1 MIRLLLVMTVC
12 AFLFPGLSN
21 AQTGKL
27 KAYIDQ
33 KTYFSPES
41 GSYAEIHLQFVGY
54 TFQYKPVDGGL
65 QTNVAISLFVENG
78 VDTVFRDAY
87 MLQSPVM
94 RDSIIEDFFDL
105 ARIPLKPGRYMVN
118 ILLQDAVSMAD
129 PLTGKI
135 ELEVPN
141 YTNTVAISDVMV
153 AEVATPTTE
162 ITPFSK
168 SGYDILPR
176 ISNFYPTDLVTI
188 PYYLEVYHSDLM
200 NDTIFALRQKVIET
214 TTNKEVSGY
223 THYTK
228 LRNAPVVPALKK
240 LDISKLPSGSYR
252 LELAVV
258 DRKNSL
264 HGNVTNYYF
273 DRVNELEQN
282 VNVDE
287 IILDPSFQ
295 ASISDD
301 SIAYYLGSL
310 IPIARPA
317 EAKNILATLKKGDK
331 EMARK
336 HLQQFWLQTAGN
348 NASNA
353 WKDYKKQVMLAQ
365 QLYATNFQDGYE
377 TDRGRVFLQYG
388 PPNSIVTRA
397 NNPTEYPYE
406 IWHYYKIKVYSNKR
420 FVFYNPDLVT
430 NNYQLLHSDL
440 IGELQNYR
448 WQQALAKRTSPN
460 QDIDDPNDGNNS
472 HYGGNSNYYY
482 RQD

>member
-1 MIRLLLVMTVC
+1 MTRLFFVLTVC
-12 AFLFPGLSN
+12 AFLFPGLAG

-33 KTYFSPES
+33 KTFFSPES

-54 TFQYKPVDGGL
+54 TFRYQPVDGGL
-65 QTNVAISLFVENG
+65 QTKVAISLFVENG
-78 VDTVFRDAY
+78 TDTLFRDAY
-87 MLQSPVM
+87 MLESPIM

-105 ARIPLKPGRYMVN
+105 ARIPLKPGKYNIN

-135 ELEVPN
+135 ELEVPD
-141 YTNTVAISDVMV
+141 YASVAISDVMV
-153 AEVATPTTE
+153 AEVATPTLE
-162 ITPFSK
+162 VTPFSK

-176 ISNFYPTDLVTI
+176 ISNFYPSDLVAI
-188 PYYLEVYHSDLM
+188 PYYLEVYHSDFM

-214 TTNKEVSGY
+214 GSNKEVAGY

-228 LRNAPVVPALKK
+228 LKNAPVVPALKK
-240 LDISKLPSGSYR
+240 LDITKLPSGSYR
-252 LELAVV
+252 LELAIV
-258 DRKNSL
+258 DRNNQQ
-264 HGNVTNYYF
+264 HGEIVNYYF
-273 DRVNELEQN
+273 DRINELEQD
-282 VNVDE
+282 VNVEE

-295 ASISDD
+295 ASVTDD
-301 SIAYYLGSL
+301 SVAYYLASL

-317 EAKNILATLKKGDK
+317 ETKSILSTLKTGDK
-331 EMARK
+331 QLARK
-336 HLQQFWLQTAGN
+336 HLQQFWLQTSGG

-353 WKDYKKQVMLAQ
+353 WKDYKKQVVLAQ
-365 QLYATNFQDGYE
+365 ELYGTNFQDGYE

-430 NNYQLLHSDL
+430 NNYQLLHSDMV
-440 IGELQNYR
+440 GELQNYR

-460 QDIDDPNDGNNS
+460 QNIDDPNDGNSN